1 MRILLRVLGFL
12 SPYKLR
18 VAAAF
23 LSMIAAAITS
33 LALPRLLGQAIDG
46 VLARGQI
53 SALVYFGLAMV
64 VIAAFRGLFGFVE
77 NYLREALGHRVGYDI
92 RNALY
97 DHLQHLSFAY
107 HDKQQTGDLMSRATA
122 DVENIRNFVAYGLI
136 RAAYMI
142 VLIVAITAILFS
154 MNPKLAFVSM
164 VFVPLIFVRASIL
177 GVRLRAVWN
186 RAQEI
191 TGELGTVLQ
200 ESMSGIRVVKA
211 FSRQGY
217 EEAKY
222 MRKASELSGAN
233 LTAVRIEASNGP
245 LMNFVFAITFGV
257 VLWFGARELVGG
269 KLTEGELTQFLMYV
283 AMLEQPVRMSGF
295 IIGRFSRAISSGQR
309 IFDVLDT
316 PSPVQE
322 KPLAVDLSDAKGAVT
337 FDKVSF
343 QYDGANQVL
352 HDVSFDVPSGMV
364 VALMGATG
372 SGKSTVVHLLP
383 RFYDVTQG
391 RILVDGVDI
400 REATIESLRNVVGIV
415 QQDVFLFSATLR
427 DNVAYG
433 SVDASPE
440 RVQWACKIA
449 RLHDF
454 ISGLPKGYDTWVGER
469 GITLSGGQKQRVAI
483 ARTLLRNPA
492 VLVLDDSTSSV
503 DTETEHLIREAI
515 ADLIRGRTTFV
526 IAQRLSTVKAAG
538 MILVLEHGRIVQ
550 RGTHD
555 ELLKDTKGI
564 YRSIYEM
571 QLRPQE
577 EASLAAAG
585 MAKAGSTSVR

>member
-1 MRILLRVLGFL
+1 MRILFRVLGFL
-12 SPYKLR
+12 GPYKLW
-18 VAAAF
+18 VAVAF
-23 LSMIAAAITS
+23 LSMFAAALTS

-46 VLARGQI
+46 ALARGQVGV
-53 SALVYFGLAMV
+53 LVNFGLAMV
-64 VIAAFRGLFGFVE
+64 AIAAFRGLFGFAE
-77 NYLREALGHRVGYDI
+77 NYLREALGHWVGYDI
-92 RNALY
+92 RHALY
-97 DHLQHLSFAY
+97 NHLQHLSFAY
-107 HDKQQTGDLMSRATA
+107 HDRQQTGDLMSRATA
-122 DVENIRNFVAYGLI
+122 DVENIRNFIAYGLV
-136 RAAYMI
+136 RAGYML
-142 VLIVAITAILFS
+142 VLIVAITIILFT

-186 RAQEI
+186 HAQEI

-211 FSRQGY
+211 FSRQEY
-217 EEAKY
+217 EQNKY
-222 MRKASELSGAN
+222 SKKAAALSRAN

-245 LMNFVFAITFGV
+245 LMNFVFAITLGL
-257 VLWFGARELVGG
+257 VLWSGAREIVAG
-269 KLTEGELTQFLMYV
+269 KLTEGQLAQFLLYV

-316 PSPVQE
+316 RSPVQE
-322 KPLAVDLSDAKGAVT
+322 KAEAVNLSGAKGEVS
-337 FDKVSF
+337 FDRVSFHYDDGRPVLQDVSF
-343 QYDGANQVL
+343 QVAPGK
-352 HDVSFDVPSGMV
+352 V

-383 RFYDVTQG
+383 RFYDTSG
-391 RILVDGVDI
+391 GSIFVDGVDI
-400 REATIESLRNVVGIV
+400 RGATLESLRDVVGIV
-415 QQDVFLFSATLR
+415 QQDVFLFSATIR
-427 DNVAYG
+427 DNIAYG
-433 SVDASPE
+433 AVDATAE
-440 RVQWACKIA
+440 GVQWACKIA

-454 ISGLPKGYDTWVGER
+454 ISGLPKGYETWVGER

-503 DTETEHLIREAI
+503 DTETEHLIQEAI
-515 ADLIRGRTTFV
+515 ADLIKGRTTFV
-526 IAQRLSTVKAAG
+526 IAQRLSTVKAAD

-555 ELLKDTKGI
+555 ELLQDSKGI
-564 YRSIYEM
+564 YRGIYEM

-577 EASLAAAG
+577 KASLGAIHANRAG
-585 MAKAGSTSVR
+585 NISGR